1 MMLSEA
7 YINADFYDDDDDDH
21 YNDKVVTMYVTIIT
35 EGCKSI
41 KL

>member
-1 MMLSEA
+1 MLSKG
-7 YINADFYDDDDDDH
+7 YINVDFYDDDDDDY